1 MYYLNYFYFVNN
13 DVAHQVEFYNNIK
26 SCEIRAMQVYDE
38 YLDKLKATLSSK
50 LNEDCLYVPNT
61 ERSISKYESDTN
73 KEYFTYEI
81 GKMPNGE
88 EVADS
93 YCSSSDTESISS
105 K

>member
-1 MYYLNYFYFVNN
+1 
-13 DVAHQVEFYNNIK
+13 
-26 SCEIRAMQVYDE
+26 MQVYDE